1 MAKGWGNEGDTEAE
15 REAALSRYRAP
26 PPKSSPHITA
36 EGHAKL
42 KAEFEQLWR
51 VRRPEVVKALSAA
64 AAEGDRSE
72 NAEYIYRKKEL
83 REIDARLKYLTTRLE
98 EVKVVDAAPAD
109 KSRVFFGAWV
119 EVADEDDVRKTYR
132 IVGADE
138 NEAARGLISVDAPLA
153 RALLGKRA
161 GDVVTVSLPGGER
174 ELEVMRVWYGPA

>member
-1 MAKGWGNEGDTEAE
+1 MARGWGQEGDAEAE
-15 REAALSRYRAP
+15 REAAMSRYRP
-26 PPKSSPHITA
+26 PSEKSSPYITG
-36 EGHAKL
+36 EGHARL

-51 VRRPEVVKALSAA
+51 QRRPEVVKALSAA

-98 EVKVVDAAPAD
+98 EVKIVDQAPAD

-119 EVADEDDVRKTYR
+119 EVADANDERKTYR

-138 NEAARGLISVDAPLA
+138 NDSAKGLISVDAPVA
-153 RALLGKRA
+153 RALLGKQA
-161 GDVVTVSLPGGER
+161 GDVVGLRLPGGDA
-174 ELEVMRVWYGPA
+174 ELEILRIWYGS